1 MKNFKKGEATVYFF
15 ASKEQKP
22 FCEKGSKHLK

>member
-1 MKNFKKGEATVYFF
+1 MKNLKKGEATVYFF

-22 FCEKGSKHLK
+22 FCGKGSQRLK